1 MVTLL
6 IVRVP
11 VTVAD
16 PSGGRVV
23 ARGSIVLLCLAAPSG
38 SLAGFHLPS
47 FAKNLESTT
56 VLQDLFVIVS
66 THGGELVAICTDSRT
81 GEHLA
86 TFTRRPGSGLYTVT
100 TESAQVA
107 ALGQV
112 AASGQLA
119 ASSSCRL
126 LTYPSL
132 LWHHRLGHPSLPRLR
147 SIHSCLLVSG
157 LSRSLTPLP
166 QSLAPPCLLCVER
179 HQCAAPHSSLFPPT
193 TAPLKTLH
201 MDITRCRQDLPV
213 LRLHS
218 DQGGEFSSHL
228 LEDFCGAERI
238 TQTFTILASPQQN
251 EIAERRIGLFMEVAR
266 TSITHVVA
274 PHFLWLFAVRHAAK
288 QLNLWPRVSE
298 VDPPPMVAPLEVS
311 SDTSGPTEGGG
322 PGADDTPA
330 ARRPL
335 RLETPLG
342 FLPRLSSPPLQ
353 PVAVDSGA
361 ARGGDTR
368 GADSEGAGSGGA
380 ESPTGGR
387 VVSTPAG
394 DFGSGRQPQPSRQET
409 LLPQQLHEWAVQWG
423 SPGARAWGA
432 GAGGA
437 GAGGPGACR
446 QETLSPQQ
454 LREWAV
460 WWGSPGGG
468 AGGAG
473 AGGASAA
480 AVGGAG
486 AGGAGAGGAGDAD
499 AGGAGAGGALRTGAE
514 GVGGAGT
521 PSAAIRHPK
530 WHDTQRTTLA
540 ALGFAPSTADSSMF
554 LRTDPSL
561 PLFYI
566 LVHVDDLV
574 FATADTEA
582 LALVKAELQKRHTC
596 TNLGE
601 LRSYLGLQITW
612 DRARCTITLTLVT
625 HGAPGPLRFDFH
637 FSSPQSAPLPTGY
650 LLSAPPLDEFVEP
663 SGQYPEIVGSLMYL
677 MTCTRP
683 DLAYP
688 LFLG

>member
-251 EIAERRIGLFMEVAR
+251 EIAERRIGLFMEV
-266 TSITHVVA
+266 
-274 PHFLWLFAVRHAAK
+274 
-288 QLNLWPRVSE
+288 
-298 VDPPPMVAPLEVS
+298 S

-521 PSAAIRHPK
+521 VGNA
-530 WHDTQRTTLA
+530 QRTTLA